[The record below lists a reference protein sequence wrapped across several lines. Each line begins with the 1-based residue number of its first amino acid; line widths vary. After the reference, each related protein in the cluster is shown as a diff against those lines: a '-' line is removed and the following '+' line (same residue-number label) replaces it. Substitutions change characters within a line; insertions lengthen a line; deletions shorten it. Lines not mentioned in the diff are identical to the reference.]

1 MEDLILRRISQFPVT
16 KVERVA
22 PDAIRLVSEWFT
34 TEVRIKDGKIVMEH
48 AEIDLTCSGTL
59 FWQVK
64 TPPLGRTPYTGT
76 GIWTNVRLV

>member
-34 TEVRIKDGKIVMEH
+34 TEVRIKDGNIVMEH
-48 AEIDLTCSGTL
+48 TEIDQSRSPLLVGENPIPGADTL
-59 FWQVK
+59 YRDWD
-64 TPPLGRTPYTGT
+64 LD
-76 GIWTNVRLV
+76 

>member
-48 AEIDLTCSGTL
+48 AEIDLFRNPLLAGENPTPGADTL
-59 FWQVK
+59 YRDWD
-64 TPPLGRTPYTGT
+64 LD
-76 GIWTNVRLV
+76 